1 MELFSFPNLVLMPF
15 FDMICLASA
24 SAHQD
29 AASSSTVG
37 TTDTYT
43 TSIGPTST
51 STPWYLEADGSLR
64 ATTYVIIV
72 AVVVVVVALSI
83 TCCCC
88 CCSRRGKST
97 EPPIP
102 LGDNVRPTPEQNNP
116 FDDSQYISPDLTCR
130 LSEHDLPPKYSV

>member
-97 EPPIP
+97 EPPYVTQLVSKIES
-102 LGDNVRPTPEQNNP
+102 LMLTSQ
-116 FDDSQYISPDLTCR
+116 DSAWRQCEANTGT
-130 LSEHDLPPKYSV
+130 E